1 MVKMME
7 PTTRREK
14 RLKISVIVLCIIVI
28 SSLTWTQAALA
39 QSDYPLETK
48 YVEENFGDDSK
59 IASSRNVVIDTG
71 KGEAS
76 LMKIMTTFGGNEGDH
91 GNSVQQTSDGGYI
104 ILGGTQSYG
113 AGYWDMWLIKT
124 DSNGKEEWNRT
135 FGGSEFEL
143 GQSVRQTPDGG
154 YVFTG
159 WTESYGAG
167 DHDVWLIKTDSSGNE
182 DWNRT
187 FGGSGTDYGHYVIL
201 TTDGGYA
208 VAGMTRPFG
217 TDNTSAWLIK
227 TDSSG
232 NEQWNSVFG
241 GSMNDYGMS
250 VHQTSDGGYVLGGST
265 ESFGAGK
272 NDVFLIKTDAFGNEE
287 WNRTFGGTEID
298 YGITAEQTS
307 DGGYIVTGD
316 SRSFGNGQSDAWL
329 IKTDASG
336 SEEWNRT
343 YGGTESDMSGFHLF
357 GDTVQ
362 QLSDGGYV
370 IAGTTV
376 SFGAGSFDF
385 WLIKTDASGNEE
397 WNRTFGGLERD
408 YGHSVQQTSDGGYV
422 LVGETHSYGAGGF
435 DVWFIKTDV
444 SGNIHHT
451 SGELVSTN
459 LLEGIDV
466 HAVDGFNCI
475 GYVPYRAGLK
485 VQFSQD
491 GVNWYDSLG
500 NTEGWDALSDGL
512 NHVDLSALSW
522 SGPSFYY
529 RANFTS
535 DTDQA
540 PVLRE
545 ISASYKQQLQPL
557 PSNNL
562 LLIGGL
568 VAACIAIFILAA
580 LLAKSKKEE
589 GAQELP
595 PEKLDALLEK
605 KKADGKVSDEAY
617 EDIKVLLKK
626 YRNG

>member
-7 PTTRREK
+7 RKTCREN
-14 RLKISVIVLCIIVI
+14 RLKVSAVVLCIIVI
-28 SSLTWTQAALA
+28 SSLTWTQTALA
-39 QSDYPLETK
+39 QSDSPLETR
-48 YVEENFGDDSK
+48 YVEEDFSNDSK
-59 IASSRNVVIDTG
+59 IASARNVVIDTE
-71 KGEAS
+71 KGEAR
-76 LMKIMTTFGGNEGDH
+76 LLKIMTTFGGSEGDH

-113 AGYWDMWLIKT
+113 AGYWDMWLIKA
-124 DSNGKEEWNRT
+124 DESGNEEWNRT

-154 YVFTG
+154 YILVG
-159 WTESYGAG
+159 WTESHGAG
-167 DHDVWLIKTDSSGNE
+167 EHDLWLLKTDAAGSE
-182 DWNRT
+182 EWNRT

-208 VAGMTRPFG
+208 IAGMTRTLG
-217 TDNTSAWLIK
+217 AGKTSAWLIK

-232 NEQWNSVFG
+232 NEEWNSVYG
-241 GSMNDYGMS
+241 GSMDDYGMS
-250 VHQTSDGGYVLGGST
+250 VYQTSDGGYVLAGST
-265 ESFGAGK
+265 ESYGAGQ
-272 NDVFLIKTDAFGNEE
+272 NDVFLVKANASGNEE
-287 WNRTFGGTEID
+287 WNKTFGGAEID
-298 YGITAEQTS
+298 YGITVEQTS

-316 SRSFGNGQSDAWL
+316 TRSFGNGQSDAWL

-336 SEEWNRT
+336 NEEWNRT

-362 QLSDGGYV
+362 QVSDGGYV

-376 SFGAGSFDF
+376 SYGAGSFDF

-397 WNRTFGGLERD
+397 WNRTFGGTEED
-408 YGHSVQQTSDGGYV
+408 YGHSVHQTSDGGYV
-422 LVGETHSYGAGGF
+422 LVGETHSYGAGVF
-435 DVWFIKTDV
+435 DVWLIKTDG
-444 SGNIHHT
+444 SGHILQT
-451 SGELVSTN
+451 SGELVSMN
-459 LLEGIDV
+459 LMEGKDV

-475 GYVPYRAGLK
+475 GYVPYGAGLK

-491 GVNWYDSLG
+491 GLDWYDSSG
-500 NTEGWDALSDGL
+500 NPDGWNLLSDGF
-512 NHVDLSALSW
+512 NHVDLSALGW
-522 SGPSFYY
+522 SGPAFYY

-535 DTDQA
+535 DTDHA

-545 ISASYKQQLQPL
+545 ISASYKLQPL
-557 PSNNL
+557 PSSNL

-589 GAQELP
+589 GGAQELP
-595 PEKLDALLEK
+595 PEKLDELLEK
-605 KKADGKVSDEAY
+605 KKTDGKVSDEAY
-617 EDIKVLLKK
+617 EDIKVQLKK